1 MLKSYFLLAW
11 RNLLKHKTS
20 SIINISGLALG
31 LATSILVMLFL
42 VDEFSYDQFHKNI
55 SHLYLVMRNQQ
66 LANGIVTRET
76 TAGPMGKA
84 LEAGMPVVVHSSRQV
99 GMWGMARV
107 GDKQFSVNG
116 IYADPAFFQMMTF
129 PAVEGD
135 PVSALK
141 DPAEVVLTE
150 SEAKKLFGTG
160 PAIGKVFVIQD
171 TVAAKVGAV
180 VRDVPRTSTIQ
191 FDCVLPFGA
200 FERQND
206 WLQKWD
212 NNQILT
218 YVELLPSVDVA
229 AFERQATT
237 LLQTRSNDSTVSQF
251 LMPMAKMHLHSGFYN
266 GKQSGGRIYIVVL
279 IVILGLFVLA
289 IACIN
294 FMNIATA
301 RSEVRAREVG
311 IRKVMGATRQVVMLQ
326 FFCEAITIVF
336 LSLGAG
342 LLLSQMVIPAFNRYM
357 NVNIELIL
365 TDWRVWVGMLAI
377 GLLTG
382 VLAGSYP
389 AVFLS
394 RFVPSKVLK
403 GRVFSD
409 KRGTLLRRALVT
421 VQFWVAIFFI
431 VGTVVVWQEINYVR
445 SRPIGYEQE
454 NLIDV
459 HSSAELGAKYS
470 LFEQEMSTIPGVRS
484 VSAGSDNLVNFNSG
498 ITGMDWPG
506 KIPGHEVSIMT
517 TSVGYNWVRT
527 TGMGLVEGRDF
538 SPAYTTDSGACLVN
552 EVTVS
557 QLGLKKPVLGQK
569 LGGSPIIGVV
579 KNFVYNN
586 PSGIIAPMAIYLY
599 KGAPDKGG
607 HFFVRVRNDAHWRET
622 IARIGEIVKKI
633 DPKHS
638 FDFSF
643 TQEEYQQRFEEF
655 TTYGVLATI
664 LGGLAIFISCL
675 GLLGLSAFLAERRS
689 KEMSI
694 RKVFGAS
701 VRQVLVLLSLDFLR
715 PVVIAF
721 LLAVPAAAWAANF
734 WLNNIAYHVSLSW
747 TVFVAAAGITLL
759 VALLTVGYN
768 GMRTANEN
776 PAANL
781 KNE

>member
-20 SIINISGLALG
+20 SIVNVSGLALG

-55 SHLYLVMRNQQ
+55 SQLYLVMRNQKV
-66 LANGIVTRET
+66 ANGIATRET

-84 LEAGMPVVVHSSRQV
+84 LEAVMPVVVHSARQA

-107 GDKQFSVNG
+107 GDKQLSISG
-116 IYADPAFFQMMTF
+116 IYADPSFFQMMTF
-129 PAVEGD
+129 PALEGD
-135 PVSALK
+135 PVAALK

-150 SEAKKLFGTG
+150 SAAKKLFGAA
-160 PAIGKVFVIQD
+160 PAMGKVFVIQD
-171 TVAAKVGAV
+171 TIAVKVGAV
-180 VRDVPRTSTIQ
+180 VRNIPRTSTIQ
-191 FDCVLPFGA
+191 FECVLPFAA
-200 FERQND
+200 FEPQND

-218 YVELLPSVDVA
+218 YVELRPSADIA

-237 LLQTRSNDSTVSQF
+237 LLQTRSNDPTVSQF
-251 LMPMAKMHLHSGFYN
+251 LMPMARMHLHSGFNN
-266 GKQSGGRIYIVVL
+266 GKQTGGRIYIVVL

-301 RSEVRAREVG
+301 RSEARAREVG
-311 IRKVMGATRQVVMLQ
+311 IRKVMGATRKVLMLQ

-336 LSLGAG
+336 LSLGVG
-342 LLLSQMVIPAFNRYM
+342 LMLSRAVIPVFNRYM
-357 NVNIELIL
+357 NVNIELTL
-365 TDWRVWVGMLAI
+365 TDWRVWAGMLAI

-403 GRVFSD
+403 GRVLSD

-421 VQFWVAIFFI
+421 AQFWVAIFFI
-431 VGTVVVWQEINYVR
+431 VGTVVVWQEIDHVR
-445 SRPIGYEQE
+445 NRPIGYDQE

-470 LFEQEMSTIPGVRS
+470 LFEQETDAIPGVRS
-484 VSAGSDNLVNFNSG
+484 VTAGSDNLVNFNSG
-498 ITGMDWPG
+498 ITGLDWPG
-506 KIPGHEVSIMT
+506 KIPGHEVSIMV
-517 TSVGYNWVRT
+517 TSVGYDWVRT
-527 TGMGLVEGRDF
+527 TGMSLAEGRDF
-538 SPAYTTDSGACLVN
+538 SSAYGTDSAACLVN
-552 EVTVS
+552 EATVS
-557 QLGLKKPVLGQK
+557 QLGLKEPVLGQK

-586 PSGIIAPMAIYLY
+586 PSGIIAPMALYLY

-622 IARIGEIVKKI
+622 ISRIGKVVKKI

-643 TQEEYQQRFEEF
+643 TQEEYQHRFEEF

-701 VRQVLVLLSLDFLR
+701 VQQVILLLSLDFLR

-721 LLAVPAAAWAANF
+721 LLAVPAAGWAANL
-734 WLNNIAYHVSLSW
+734 WLNNIAYHVTLSW
-747 TVFVAAAGITLL
+747 TVFVAAAAITLL

-768 GMRTANEN
+768 GMRTAYEN

>member
-11 RNLLKHKTS
+11 RNLRKHKTS
-20 SIINISGLALG
+20 SIVNVSGLALG

-55 SHLYLVMRNQQ
+55 SNLYLVMRNQR

-84 LEAGMPVVVHSSRQV
+84 LEAGMPAVVHSTRQA
-99 GMWGMARV
+99 GMWGVARV
-107 GDKQFSVNG
+107 GDKQLSISG
-116 IYADPAFFQMMTF
+116 IYADPAFFQLMTF
-129 PAVEGD
+129 PALEGD
-135 PVSALK
+135 PVAALK

-150 SEAKKLFGTG
+150 SAAKKLFGTG
-160 PAIGKVFVIQD
+160 PAMGKVFVIQD
-171 TVAAKVGAV
+171 TVAVKVGAV

-191 FDCVLPFGA
+191 FDCVLPFAA
-200 FERQND
+200 FESENG

-212 NNQILT
+212 DNRILT
-218 YVELLPSVDVA
+218 YVQLRPSADIA
-229 AFERQATT
+229 GFDRQATT
-237 LLQTRSNDSTVSQF
+237 LLQTRSNDPTVSQF
-251 LMPMAKMHLHSGFYN
+251 IMPMARIHLHSGFNN
-266 GKQSGGRIYIVVL
+266 GKQTGGRIYIVVL

-301 RSEVRAREVG
+301 RSEARAREVG
-311 IRKVMGATRQVVMLQ
+311 IRKVMGATRKVVMLQ
-326 FFCEAITIVF
+326 FFCETITIVF
-336 LSLGAG
+336 LSLGVG
-342 LLLSQMVIPAFNRYM
+342 LLLSRAVIPVFNRYM
-357 NVNIELIL
+357 NVNLELTL
-365 TDWRVWVGMLAI
+365 TDWRVWAGMLVI

-421 VQFWVAIFFI
+421 AQFWVAIFFI
-431 VGTVVVWQEINYVR
+431 VGTVVVWQEIDHVR
-445 SRPIGYEQE
+445 SRPIGYDQE

-470 LFEQEMSTIPGVRS
+470 LFKQELDDIPGVRS
-484 VSAGSDNLVNFNSG
+484 VTAGSDNLVNFNTG
-498 ITGMDWPG
+498 ITGLDWPG
-506 KIPGHEVSIMT
+506 KIPGHEVSIMI
-517 TSVGYNWVRT
+517 TSVGYDWVRT
-527 TGMGLVEGRDF
+527 TGMGLAEGRDF
-538 SPAYTTDSGACLVN
+538 SSAYGTDSAACLVN
-552 EVTVS
+552 EAAVG
-557 QLGLKKPVLGQK
+557 QLGLKEPVLGQK

-586 PSGIIAPMAIYLY
+586 PSGIIAPMALYLY

-622 IARIGEIVKKI
+622 IARIGKVVKKI

-643 TQEEYQQRFEEF
+643 TQEEYQYRFEEF

-701 VRQVLVLLSLDFLR
+701 VQQVIVLLSLDFLR
-715 PVVIAF
+715 PVIIAF
-721 LLAVPAAAWAANF
+721 LLAVPAAGWAANL
-734 WLNNIAYHVSLSW
+734 WLNNIAYHASLSW

-768 GMRTANEN
+768 GMRTAYEN